1 MTVRITLSYNRCE
14 VVSILST
21 TLLVFNSSIN
31 IIIYCW
37 SNKSFREV
45 ILTKLRI
52 VYDGVAAER

>member
-1 MTVRITLSYNRCE
+1 MTFSYGRCE